1 MIYFW
6 LGILGLFLTA
16 AMMFSLWL
24 GYLLTGLPTLVAI
37 PVSVGF
43 FSLSLIFLSIRKL

>member
-1 MIYFW
+1 MLYFW

-16 AMMFSLWL
+16 ATMFSLWL
-24 GYLLTGLPTLVAI
+24 DYLLTGFPPLVAI